1 MACTIAAVAPV
12 AVRPV
17 AATPLKQARNTF
29 AARTVS
35 NATIKKTTAMQG
47 ERGGLRS
54 GRGRQ
59 PMRDRCCSTAWAP
72 ADPPPPFVTPP
83 CLDPQCGPP

>member
-1 MACTIAAVAPV
+1 MLTPLFRLASGTSCTHAFKMACTIAAAAPV

-35 NATIKKTTAMQG
+35 NGSIKKTTAMQG
-47 ERGGLRS
+47 EEM
-54 GRGRQ
+54 RGR
-59 PMRDRCCSTAWAP
+59 R
-72 ADPPPPFVTPP
+72 
-83 CLDPQCGPP
+83 G

>member
-1 MACTIAAVAPV
+1 MACTIAAASAV

-17 AATPLKQARNTF
+17 SAGPLKQARNTF

-47 ERGGLRS
+47 EAGG
-54 GRGRQ
+54 
-59 PMRDRCCSTAWAP
+59 RCASRA
-72 ADPPPPFVTPP
+72 
-83 CLDPQCGPP
+83 GPIA

>member
-12 AVRPV
+12 AARPV
-17 AATPLKQARNTF
+17 AAAPLKQARNTF

-47 ERGGLRS
+47 ERGGLRG
-54 GRGRQ
+54 GRPRSIAC
-59 PMRDRCCSTAWAP
+59 DRYCSTARAP
-72 ADPPPPFVTPP
+72 
-83 CLDPQCGPP
+83 G